1 MLQICVRSASSALLL
16 YNTMVTHLEFFFHLN
31 SYTFE
36 SELPRIAY
44 LLPSYIV
51 KLTVPHLDIEGLM
64 QYFIFGFTEQSPALG
79 SILLVRLFADLGL

>member
-1 MLQICVRSASSALLL
+1 VCALPPLRFFFTIPWSL
-16 YNTMVTHLEFFFHLN
+16 IWSFFFHLN

-51 KLTVPHLDIEGLM
+51 KLTIPHLDIEGLM
-64 QYFIFGFTEQSPALG
+64 QYFVFGFTEQSPALG

>member
-1 MLQICVRSASSALLL
+1 MKQ
-16 YNTMVTHLEFFFHLN
+16 Y
-31 SYTFE
+31 YTFE

-64 QYFIFGFTEQSPALG
+64 QYFIFGFTEQSPMLG
-79 SILLVRLFADLGL
+79 SILLELGARHPPLRILWPHQGQVDNRHKFRYPFPSAF